1 MLAILSVFGGER
13 DLELAREL
21 EAEVSKSIVDRAVGR
36 AIRTAAERGEAD
48 YYGILLTEVANDLAD
63 SLKEAGMTVSV
74 NAYPNY
80 VASQVNVNAE
90 VEIETPDDV
99 ERIEG
104 YFSPEYASTLRS
116 FGVYTTI
123 EATFYGEEDSI
134 TLTFGN
140 NTGKPLDEF
149 LSYLEQFKRAL
160 EEGKADELIAEW
172 ENNFGGL
179 EP

>member
-1 MLAILSVFGGER
+1 M
-13 DLELAREL
+13 
-21 EAEVSKSIVDRAVGR
+21 
-36 AIRTAAERGEAD
+36 
-48 YYGILLTEVANDLAD
+48 ANDLAD

-116 FGVYTTI
+116 FGVCTTI
-123 EATFYGEEDSI
+123 ETTFYGEEESI
-134 TLTFGN
+134 TLTFGDS
-140 NTGKPLDEF
+140 GERPLDE
-149 LSYLEQFKRAL
+149 LPAYLEQFKKAL

-172 ENNFGGL
+172 ENNFGGM